1 MDARTPAAARA
12 SPPPSRWRRGLKWL
26 GGGVALALAAALGA
40 GAWLLGT
47 PSGLEAGL
55 ALARHA
61 SGGALQVE
69 GVRGRVLGRL
79 DLDALA
85 YRSPALELELKDV
98 SLAWSP
104 AALLDRRLEIAHLTV
119 GRMDLARAAAADEA
133 AAGPL
138 PAPAS
143 LALPFAIELRRLAV
157 GAFALRALRALEPA
171 AGAREEAPRPPA
183 GAVAGDPAPAA
194 EAGAEAPAT
203 EDAAPGLH
211 FTALEAALDSDGRH
225 HRLREL
231 SLVLPQGAVRLAL
244 AVDGEAPFALEGA
257 GQFDGVIEGRALA
270 VQLGLADTLLEPRIE
285 VEARGE
291 GLHARI
297 ELEAASFEPVPLR
310 RLSLRVDGLDP
321 AAFVDGAPRAA
332 LDLEAELAPSAAG
345 DGTISGPVAEGIA
358 GLPVGR
364 LTGPLRVHNRR
375 PAAADAGG
383 IPLESLSAVL
393 DWRRE
398 EIALDALDLR
408 LAGAGRITGRVAW
421 QPPAAAGAVEG
432 AGEGE
437 GEGEGAAS
445 PAASGTRSGSGRI
458 VAALALAAIDP
469 RALSSAAPSARLNLD
484 LEAAAD
490 LPAAGLPQA
499 AELQFRIHDSTLDGR
514 PLSGDG
520 RLRLA
525 GGRLPEVRLAAR
537 LAGNTVEADGALGAA
552 DDRLALRLDAPAL
565 GALGFGLAGRAGAE
579 GRVGGTL
586 DAPSGELQFFG
597 EALVLPGVLR
607 LAGINGS
614 VRLDAGVDGPFALAL
629 GLSALGPAGAG
640 EGGQPRPDWVE
651 HARLAVEGTRA
662 RHRLELDAAGPVMPS
677 AGGAGDTADTVRLVL
692 EGGSGDGERLRWAG
706 ELAALELAGRFAA
719 RLAAPAALELAA
731 DRVALGAARIDAGG
745 RGRIHLLETAW
756 SPAASV
762 LRGELSG
769 LVLAPE
775 SKRADGR
782 PRRNAEPLTLGARWD
797 LKMGRTLEG
806 EARLFRESG
815 DLSVEGEIRT
825 RLGLERLD
833 AVLAAR
839 GERLELALDVRGSE
853 LGRIHG
859 EAGLNARRSADG
871 VWSVPPET
879 PVRAAVR
886 LDMPSI
892 AWLGR
897 LARENVDTAG
907 RIDGRFDVA
916 GTLAAPRA
924 SGTLQGRELG
934 FTLIDQGLILS
945 GGELD
950 LDFDDD
956 RLRLTRLEFISPNRV
971 RPRERRIPFER
982 LTATPGR
989 FTARGEI
996 ALDSGAGDFHFE
1008 AERLPLLQRDDRWML
1023 LSGRGSA
1030 RSSWSSLALEA
1041 GFEADAGYLEFA
1053 ESPPPSLSDDVVVLG
1068 RERPA
1073 EGGAFAVT
1081 ADVRVGLGDALYLS
1095 ALGLETR
1102 LAGGLRIR
1110 LQPERPLS
1118 AVGTISTVGG
1128 SYRGYGQ
1135 RLAIER
1141 GTVNFQG
1148 PLDAPGLDIV
1158 ALRKGLAVEAG
1169 LAVTGSARRPQVRL
1183 VSEPNVPDPEKLSW
1197 IVLGRAP
1204 DAASGA
1210 DLGLLLP
1217 AASALL
1223 GGPGGGMT
1231 EELSRS
1237 LGFDSFSI
1245 GQGELTSTARAASS
1259 RVVGSGSTIAAG
1271 PSVSGQV
1278 LSLGKRLGPDL
1289 FLSFEQSLGGAATLV
1304 KLSYQ
1309 LSRRVSV
1316 IARGG
1321 TDTALDLSYG
1331 FSFR

>member
-1 MDARTPAAARA
+1 MGENAPAAARA
-12 SPPPSRWRRGLKWL
+12 SPPPRSPRWRRGLKWL

-40 GAWLLGT
+40 GGWLLGT
-47 PSGLEAGL
+47 QSGLDAGL
-55 ALARHA
+55 ALAREA

-69 GVRGRVLGRL
+69 GARGRVLGRL
-79 DLDALA
+79 DIDTLA
-85 YRSPALELELKDV
+85 YRSPGLQLELKDV

-104 AALLDRRLEIAHLTV
+104 AALLERRLEIAHLTV
-119 GRMDLARAAAADEA
+119 DRVDLARAAAEA
-133 AAGPL
+133 ESDPLRPPAAL
-138 PAPAS
+138 E
-143 LALPFAIELRRLAV
+143 LPFAIELRRLAV
-157 GAFALRALRALEPA
+157 GTFALRELPAPEPA
-171 AGAREEAPRPPA
+171 AGAQEEAPHPP
-183 GAVAGDPAPAA
+183 PAA
-194 EAGAEAPAT
+194 EAAAA
-203 EDAAPGLH
+203 EDAAPGLR
-211 FTALEAALDSDGRH
+211 FSALEAALDSDGRH

-231 SLVLPQGAVRLAL
+231 SLTLPQGRARLAL
-244 AVDGEAPFALEGA
+244 AVDGAAPFALEGT

-270 VQLGLADTLLEPRIE
+270 VRLGLAHTLLEPRIAL
-285 VEARGE
+285 EARGE
-291 GLHARI
+291 GVQARV
-297 ELEAASFEPVPLR
+297 ELEAASFDPVPLR

-332 LDLEAELAPSAAG
+332 LDLDAELAPPAGG
-345 DGTISGPVAEGIA
+345 DGPAVEGIA

-364 LTGPLRVHNRR
+364 LAGPIRVHNRR
-375 PAAADAGG
+375 PAAAAVGG

-421 QPPAAAGAVEG
+421 QPPAAAR
-432 AGEGE
+432 AG
-437 GEGEGAAS
+437 GEGEGAGAAP
-445 PAASGTRSGSGRI
+445 PAAADAHSDSGSDSGSGRI
-458 VAALALAAIDP
+458 VAALALAGIDP
-469 RALSSAAPSARLNLD
+469 RALSTAAPSARLNLD
-484 LEAAAD
+484 LEAAAE

-499 AELQFRIHDSTLDGR
+499 ATLQFRIHDSVLDGR
-514 PLSGDG
+514 PLSGEG
-520 RLRLA
+520 RLRLE

-537 LAGNTVEADGALGAA
+537 LAGNTLEADGALGAA
-552 DDRLALRLDAPAL
+552 HDNLALRLDAPAL
-565 GALGFGLAGRAGAE
+565 GALGFGLGGRAAAE

-586 DAPSGELQFFG
+586 DAPNGELQFFG
-597 EALVLPGVLR
+597 ENLVLPGELR

-614 VRLDAGVDGPFALAL
+614 VRLDAGMDGPFALAL
-629 GLSALGPAGAG
+629 GLSGLGPAGAG
-640 EGGQPRPDWVE
+640 DDGQPQPDWVE

-662 RHRLELDAAGPVMPS
+662 RHRLELSAAAP
-677 AGGAGDTADTVRLVL
+677 GGAGADDSGARLRLVL
-692 EGGSGDGERLRWAG
+692 QGGIGAGTPLRWAG
-706 ELAALELAGRFAA
+706 ELAALELAGAEPTGPQPAGPAQAFAA
-719 RLAAPAALELAA
+719 RLAAPAALELGA
-731 DRVALGAARIDAGG
+731 DRVALGAAEIDAGS
-745 RGRIHLLETAW
+745 RGRIRLLETAW
-756 SPAASV
+756 SPAATV

-769 LVLAPE
+769 LVLAPD

-782 PRRNAEPLTLGARWD
+782 PRRNADPLTLGARWD
-797 LKMGRTLEG
+797 LKMGRTLAG

-839 GERLELALDVRGSE
+839 GERLDLTVDVRGRE
-853 LGRIHG
+853 FGRVHG
-859 EAGLNARRSADG
+859 EAALNARRSADG
-871 VWSVPPET
+871 RWSVPPET
-879 PVRAAVR
+879 PVRAAAR

-897 LARENVDTAG
+897 LVRENVDTAG
-907 RIDGRFDVA
+907 RIDGRFEIA

-945 GGELD
+945 GGEFD

-956 RLRLTRLEFISPNRV
+956 RLRLTRLAFVSPNRV
-971 RPRERRIPFER
+971 RLRDRRIPFER

-996 ALDSGAGDFHFE
+996 ALDSGAGDFRFE
-1008 AERLPLLQRDDRWML
+1008 ADRLPLLQREDRWML
-1023 LSGRGSA
+1023 LSGRGTA

-1068 RERPA
+1068 RDPPA
-1073 EGGAFAVT
+1073 GSGAFAVT
-1081 ADVRVGLGDALYLS
+1081 ADVRVGLGEALYLS

-1102 LAGGLRIR
+1102 LAGELRVR
-1110 LQPERPLS
+1110 LDPERPLS

-1135 RLAIER
+1135 RLVIER

-1169 LAVTGSARRPQVRL
+1169 VAVSGSARRPQVRL
-1183 VSEPNVPDPEKLSW
+1183 VSEPDVPDPEKLSW

-1217 AASALL
+1217 AAAALL

-1237 LGFDSFSI
+1237 LGFDAFSI
-1245 GQGELTSTARAASS
+1245 GQGELTSTARAPSS

-1316 IARGG
+1316 IVRGG

>member
-1 MDARTPAAARA
+1 MGENAPAAARA
-12 SPPPSRWRRGLKWL
+12 GPPPSRWRRGLTWL

-40 GAWLLGT
+40 AAWLLGT
-47 PSGLEAGL
+47 QSGLEAGL
-55 ALARHA
+55 ALARAA

-69 GVRGRVLGRL
+69 GARGRVLGRL
-79 DLDALA
+79 DIDALA
-85 YRSPALELELKDV
+85 YRSPGLEVELKDF

-104 AALLDRRLEIAHLTV
+104 AALLERRLDIAHLTV
-119 GRMDLARAAAADEA
+119 DRVDLARTATAVETESA
-133 AAGPL
+133 PL
-138 PAPAS
+138 RPPAS
-143 LALPFAIELRRLAV
+143 LQLPLAIELRRLAV
-157 GAFALRALRALEPA
+157 GTFALRELPAPEPA
-171 AGAREEAPRPPA
+171 AGKL
-183 GAVAGDPAPAA
+183 AGDPAGDPVPAA
-194 EAGAEAPAT
+194 EPAEPPGLRFSAL
-203 EDAAPGLH
+203 DAA
-211 FTALEAALDSDGRH
+211 FDSDGRH
-225 HRLREL
+225 HRLRAL
-231 SLVLPQGAVRLAL
+231 SLTLPQGAVRLAL
-244 AVDGEAPFALEGA
+244 ALDGAAPFAVDGA

-270 VQLGLADTLLEPRIE
+270 VRLGLADTLLEPRAE
-285 VEARGE
+285 LEARGE
-291 GLHARI
+291 GVHARV

-310 RLSLRVDGLDP
+310 RLSLRVGGFDP
-321 AAFVDGAPRAA
+321 AAFVEGAPRAT
-332 LDLEAELAPSAAG
+332 LDLDAELAPPA
-345 DGTISGPVAEGIA
+345 DGEGRAAEGIA
-358 GLPVGR
+358 GLPLGR
-364 LTGPLRVHNRR
+364 LVGPIRVLNRR

-383 IPLESLSAVL
+383 IPLESLAAVL
-393 DWRRE
+393 DWRRA

-408 LAGAGRITGRVAW
+408 LAGAGRIAGWVAW
-421 QPPAAAGAVEG
+421 QAPLAARGEGDGTGAASAPPAADTGTG
-432 AGEGE
+432 TDTDTD
-437 GEGEGAAS
+437 S
-445 PAASGTRSGSGRI
+445 DSDSGTGRI
-458 VAALALAAIDP
+458 VAALALTGVDP
-469 RALSSAAPSARLNLD
+469 RALSGAAPSARLNLD
-484 LEAAAD
+484 LEAAAE

-499 AELQFRIHDSTLDGR
+499 ATLQFRIRDSVLDGR
-514 PLSGDG
+514 PLSGEG
-520 RLRLA
+520 RLRLE
-525 GGRLPEVRLAAR
+525 GGRLPEVRLAVR
-537 LAGNTVEADGALGAA
+537 LAGNSVEADGALGAA
-552 DDRLALRLDAPAL
+552 HDNLALRLDAPAL
-565 GALGFGLAGRAGAE
+565 GALGFGLGGRAAAE

-586 DAPSGELQFFG
+586 DAPNGELQFFG
-597 EALVLPGVLR
+597 EDLVLPGELR

-614 VRLDAGVDGPFALAL
+614 ARLDAGIDGPFALAL
-629 GLSALGPAGAG
+629 GLSGLGPAGAG
-640 EGGQPRPDWVE
+640 DDGRPQPDWIE
-651 HARLAVEGTRA
+651 HARLGAEGTRA
-662 RHRLELDAAGPVMPS
+662 RHRLELSAAAP
-677 AGGAGDTADTVRLVL
+677 GGAGRDDPGASVRLVL
-692 EGGSGDGERLRWAG
+692 QGGIGAGPRLRWAG
-706 ELAALELAGRFAA
+706 ELAALELAGAEPTGPQPAGPAQAFTA

-731 DRVALGAARIDAGG
+731 DGVMLGAAEIDAGG
-745 RGRIHLLETAW
+745 RGRIRLFETAW
-756 SPAASV
+756 SPARSV

-775 SKRADGR
+775 PPRADGR
-782 PRRNAEPLTLGARWD
+782 PRRNADPLTLGARWD
-797 LKMGRTLEG
+797 LQVGRTLAG

-833 AVLAAR
+833 AVLEAR
-839 GERLELALDVRGSE
+839 GERLDLALDVRGRE
-853 LGRIHG
+853 FGRVHG
-859 EAGLNARRSADG
+859 EAVVHARRSADG
-871 VWSVPPET
+871 RWSVPPET
-879 PVRAAVR
+879 PVRASAR

-897 LARENVDTAG
+897 LVRENVDTAG
-907 RIDGRFDVA
+907 RIDGRFEIA

-924 SGTLQGRELG
+924 SGTIQGRELG

-945 GGELD
+945 GGEFD

-956 RLRLTRLEFISPNRV
+956 RVRLARLEFVSPNRV
-971 RPRERRIPFER
+971 RPRDRRIPFER

-989 FTARGEI
+989 FTASGEI
-996 ALDSGAGDFHFE
+996 ALDSGAGDFRFE
-1008 AERLPLLQRDDRWML
+1008 ADRLPLLQREDRWML

-1041 GFEADAGYLEFA
+1041 AFGADAGYLEFA

-1068 RERPA
+1068 RDEPA
-1073 EGGAFAVT
+1073 GRGAFAVT
-1081 ADVRVGLGDALYLS
+1081 ADVRVGLGEALYLS

-1102 LAGGLRIR
+1102 LAGELRVR

-1135 RLAIER
+1135 RLVIER

-1148 PLDAPGLDIV
+1148 PLDAPGLNIV

-1169 LAVTGSARRPQVRL
+1169 VAVTGSARRPQVRL

-1223 GGPGGGMT
+1223 GGPGGGMS

-1245 GQGELTSTARAASS
+1245 GQGELTSTARVASS

-1316 IARGG
+1316 IVRGG